1 MQQEDDLKSQL
12 PRLQDISKNT
22 YKNIS
27 RTSMNRIYSKIL
39 FAVIIGFCTVSC
51 VKEKLETTYK
61 KQETQIDSYL
71 SKNNTARRDSTI
83 IAPDGSTRDTTWTD
97 TLSIIYNNGSAR
109 LVKTKGEG
117 PKLSKDGAV
126 SFYYAGYIFKGSS
139 VSASNLFA
147 TNHQETAE
155 SANFIL
161 TDPDYSLYE
170 VNIKD
175 AEMLEGLKNG
185 LIGVQAGETCEILF
199 TAKYGYGNRTFGII
213 PANSAL
219 LYKIWV
225 IGVSNE

>member
-1 MQQEDDLKSQL
+1 MH
-12 PRLQDISKNT
+12 
-22 YKNIS
+22 YKIIF
-27 RTSMNRIYSKIL
+27 TVL
-39 FAVIIGFCTVSC
+39 FCICAGSC
-51 VKEKLETTYK
+51 VKQKLETTYK

-83 IAPDGSTRDTTWTD
+83 TSPDGSTRDTTWTD
-97 TLSIIYNNGSAR
+97 TLDIFYNNGSAR
-109 LVKTKGEG
+109 LVKTKGTG
-117 PKLSKDGAV
+117 PKLSADGAV

-155 SANFIL
+155 SANFQI

-170 VNIKD
+170 VNV
-175 AEMLEGLKNG
+175 AETEMLEGLKNG
-185 LIGVQAGETCEILF
+185 LTGVQAGETCEILF
-199 TAKYGYGNRTFGII
+199 TAKYGYGNKTFGII